1 MVISILQQ
9 KQHLSPQIII
19 SNYVDFDGYV
29 ESAFITKIPSFS
41 NWIFKPKSTLNNRG
55 SKNHFGFLRQVDFN
69 KSSMTRMVFLTNLKV
84 VLLTIPKMVLLIKK
98 IY

>member
-1 MVISILQQ
+1 MVISIFQH

-29 ESAFITKIPSFS
+29 ESAFITKIRSFS
-41 NWIFKPKSTLNNRG
+41 NWISNQKVPQNNRG

-84 VLLTIPKMVLLIKK
+84 VLLTIPKMVLLIK
-98 IY
+98 IFY